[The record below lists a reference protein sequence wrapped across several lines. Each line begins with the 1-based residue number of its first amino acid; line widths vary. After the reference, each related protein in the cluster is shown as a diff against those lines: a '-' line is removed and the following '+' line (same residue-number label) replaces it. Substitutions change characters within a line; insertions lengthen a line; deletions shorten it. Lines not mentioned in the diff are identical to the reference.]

1 MNPISQVNLQNLQPI
16 NMNNLQ
22 NNSAGTQTKF
32 ANFLKDSIN
41 ELNDTQVKSIDS
53 TNKLVKGDNIDLHNV
68 MIDAEKANITLQ
80 TAIEIRNK
88 VIDAYQE
95 IMRMQM

>member
-16 NMNNLQ
+16 NMNSLQ
-22 NNSAGTQTKF
+22 NNSGGTQTKF

-41 ELNDTQVKSIDS
+41 ELNDSQVKSIDS
-53 TNKLVKGDNIDLHNV
+53 TTKLVKGDNIDLHNV